1 MTEAQ
6 TQCAGLRD
14 EPRIFLWILIAASA
28 ITRIVLSSHEL
39 PNGLFDDA
47 YVTLRYAAN
56 LLKGLGLVFN
66 PGERVMGTT
75 SPLLTFILAI
85 FGKIFGASHLELIAL
100 TVGILAS
107 AGTLYFC
114 ECSLRVA
121 GLPTPVNWT
130 FLAVVAFVPSFISN
144 STSGMETPLVLF
156 LMSVSLYLFVSDWL
170 IALSIVGFLLFL
182 GRVDT
187 GLWLLALAIE
197 LLLAHRRKG
206 IGELIRPIILFC
218 GALFA
223 WLIFLKLYFGLI
235 VPQSVVGKAVSHG
248 AFVLPDWNFM
258 LTLLSAFVPAQRFGV
273 CGLVVIVAVF
283 AALIPSAIDLWR
295 RFPKVR
301 PVLYFFLLYVGAF
314 LAARAPLFS
323 WYLIP
328 PKWAFY
334 LIAIYA
340 IWHVLSNARLR
351 SVMPLRPSYV
361 MALIGMLIFASG
373 VRAVAV
379 RPVNSADGG
388 SVAISKVIEES
399 LPPSGTVFLE
409 HIGLVGYR
417 SGCYIYDSMGLVTP
431 ETTRLRKEFGSAWLP
446 KASRQYHADI
456 VILYDSDL
464 PVMRSQS
471 NQDAVWFQKNYSSV
485 REYQL
490 GYVLATIYFRNDS
503 VLIRKAVAAPKS

>member
-1 MTEAQ
+1 MIEAQ
-6 TQCAGLRD
+6 TQREGLRV
-14 EPRIFLWILIAASA
+14 ERRIFLWMLIAPSVIA
-28 ITRIVLSSHEL
+28 RIVLSSHEL

-47 YVTLRYAAN
+47 YVTLRYAEN
-56 LLKGLGLVFN
+56 LMNGLGLVFN

-75 SPLLTFILAI
+75 SPLLTFVLAA

-100 TVGILAS
+100 SVGILAS

-114 ECSLRVA
+114 ERSLRAA
-121 GLPTPVNWT
+121 GLPAPVQWT

-156 LMSVSLYLFVSDWL
+156 LMSVSLYLFVGDRL

-187 GLWLLALAIE
+187 SLWLLALAIE

-206 IGELIRPIILFC
+206 IGELIRPLMLFC

-223 WLIFLKLYFGLI
+223 WLIFLKMYFGRI

-248 AFVLPDWNFM
+248 AFLLPDWDYV

-273 CGLVVIVAVF
+273 WGLVLIVAVF

-295 RFPKVR
+295 GFPKVR
-301 PVLYFFLLYVGAF
+301 PVLYFFLLYVGVF

-334 LIAIYA
+334 LIAVYA
-340 IWHVLSNARLR
+340 IWNVLSNARVR
-351 SVMPLRPSYV
+351 SVMPLKSSYV
-361 MALIGMLIFASG
+361 MALIGTLLFAAG

-379 RPVNSADGG
+379 RRANSEDSS

-399 LPPSGTVFLE
+399 LPPAGTVFLE

-431 ETTRLRKEFGSAWLP
+431 ETTRLRKAYGSAWLP
-446 KASRQYHADI
+446 KAARQYHADI

-464 PVMRSQS
+464 PLMRSQRD
-471 NQDAVWFQKNYSSV
+471 QDAVWFQTNYSAV

-503 VLIRKAVAAPKS
+503 SLIRKAVAAP

>member
-1 MTEAQ
+1 MTEPQ
-6 TQCAGLRD
+6 TQREGPRNAR
-14 EPRIFLWILIAASA
+14 RIFLWILIAASTIA
-28 ITRIVLSSHEL
+28 RIILSSREL

-47 YVTLRYAAN
+47 YVTLRYAEN
-56 LLKGLGLVFN
+56 LMKGLGLVFN

-75 SPLLTFILAI
+75 SPLLTFVLAT

-114 ECSLRVA
+114 ERSLRVA
-121 GLPTPVNWT
+121 GLPASVQWT
-130 FLAVVAFVPSFISN
+130 FLTVVAFVPSFISN

-156 LMSVSLYLFVSDWL
+156 LMSVSLYLFVSDRL

-197 LLLAHRRKG
+197 LLLAHRRRG
-206 IGELIRPIILFC
+206 IGELLRPLILFC

-223 WLIFLKLYFGLI
+223 WLIFLKMYFGSI

-248 AFVLPDWNFM
+248 AFILPDWNYV
-258 LTLLSAFVPAQRFGV
+258 LTLLSAFVLAQRFGV
-273 CGLVVIVAVF
+273 WGLAVIAAVF

-334 LIAIYA
+334 LIVVYA
-340 IWHVLSNARLR
+340 IWRVLSNARVR
-351 SVMPLRPSYV
+351 SVMPLQPSYV
-361 MALIGMLIFASG
+361 MALIGMLIFAAG

-399 LPPSGTVFLE
+399 LPSAGTVFLE

-431 ETTRLRKEFGSAWLP
+431 ETTRLRKEYGSAWLP
-446 KASRQYHADI
+446 KAARQYRADI
-456 VILYDSDL
+456 VVLYDTDL
-464 PVMRSQS
+464 PLMRSQS
-471 NQDAVWFQKNYSSV
+471 DEDAVWFQQTYSAV

-490 GYVLATIYFRNDS
+490 GYVLSTIYFRNDS
-503 VLIRKAVAAPKS
+503 SLIRKAVAIP

>member
-6 TQCAGLRD
+6 MQQQGLRNQ
-14 EPRIFLWILIAASA
+14 PGIFLWILIAASA
-28 ITRIVLSSHEL
+28 VTRIILSSHEL

-47 YVTLRYAAN
+47 YVTLRYAGN
-56 LLKGLGLVFN
+56 LIKGLGLVFN

-75 SPLLTFILAI
+75 SPLLTFVLAT
-85 FGKIFGASHLELIAL
+85 FGKLFGPSHLELIAL

-114 ECSLRVA
+114 ERSLHAA
-121 GLPTPVNWT
+121 GLPAPVRWT
-130 FLAVVAFVPSFISN
+130 FLSVMAFLPSFISN
-144 STSGMETPLVLF
+144 SASGMETPLVLF
-156 LMSVSLYLFVSDWL
+156 LMSISLFLFVQDRPM
-170 IALSIVGFLLFL
+170 ALSIAGFFLFL
-182 GRVDT
+182 SRIDT

-197 LLLAHRRKG
+197 LLLAGRRRG
-206 IGELIRPIILFC
+206 IAELIRPLILFS

-223 WLIFLKLYFGLI
+223 WLIFLKMYFGSI

-248 AFVLPDWNFM
+248 AFVLPDWNYV
-258 LTLLSAFVPAQRFGV
+258 LTFLSAFVPAQRFGV
-273 CGLVVIVAVF
+273 WGLAVIAAVF
-283 AALIPSAIDLWR
+283 AALFPSAIDLWR
-295 RFPKVR
+295 KFPKVR

-334 LIAIYA
+334 LIAVYA
-340 IWHVLSNARLR
+340 IWHVLSKARVS
-351 SVMPLRPSYV
+351 SVMPLQPSYV
-361 MALIGMLIFASG
+361 MALIGILIFASG

-379 RPVNSADGG
+379 RRANSAD

-431 ETTRLRKEFGSAWLP
+431 ETTRLRKKYGSAWLP
-446 KASRQYHADI
+446 KAARQYHADI

-464 PVMRSQS
+464 PLMRSQ
-471 NQDAVWFQKNYSSV
+471 NDEDAVWFQQTYSAV
-485 REYQL
+485 REYQF
-490 GYVLATIYFRNDS
+490 GNGAATIYFRNDS
-503 VLIRKAVAAPKS
+503 SLIHNAVAAP

>member
-1 MTEAQ
+1 MTEAP
-6 TQCAGLRD
+6 TQREGLRD
-14 EPRIFLWILIAASA
+14 EPRIFLWILIAASVIA
-28 ITRIVLSSHEL
+28 RIILSSHEL

-47 YVTLRYAAN
+47 YVTLRYAKN
-56 LLKGLGLVFN
+56 LMGGLGLVFN
-66 PGERVMGTT
+66 HGERVMGTT
-75 SPLLTFILAI
+75 SPLLTFVLAT
-85 FGKIFGASHLELIAL
+85 FGRLFGASHLELIAL

-114 ECSLRVA
+114 ERSLRAA
-121 GLPTPVNWT
+121 GLPAPVQWT
-130 FLAVVAFVPSFISN
+130 FLTALAFVPSFISN
-144 STSGMETPLVLF
+144 STSGMETPLALF
-156 LMSVSLYLFVSDWL
+156 LMSVSLYLFVSDRL
-170 IALSIVGFLLFL
+170 VALSVVGFLLFL

-187 GLWLLALAIE
+187 GLWLLALALE

-206 IGELIRPIILFC
+206 IGELVRPFILFC
-218 GALFA
+218 GALLV
-223 WLIFLKLYFGLI
+223 WLIFLKMYFGSI

-248 AFVLPDWNFM
+248 AFMLPDWNYV

-273 CGLVVIVAVF
+273 WGLVVIAAVF

-295 RFPKVR
+295 KVPKVR

-334 LIAIYA
+334 LIAVYA
-340 IWHVLSNARLR
+340 IWYMLSKIKAR
-351 SVMPLRPSYV
+351 SVVPLQPGYV
-361 MALIGMLIFASG
+361 MALVGMLIFASG

-379 RPVNSADGG
+379 RRANSAEDGG
-388 SVAISKVIEES
+388 SVAISKVIEGS

-431 ETTRLRKEFGSAWLP
+431 ETTRLRKEYGSAWLP
-446 KASRQYHADI
+446 KAIRQYHADI
-456 VILYDSDL
+456 VILYDPDL
-464 PVMRSQS
+464 PLMRSQS
-471 NQDAVWFQKNYSSV
+471 DLDAAWFQQTYSAV

-503 VLIRKAVAAPKS
+503 TLIRKTAATP

>member
-6 TQCAGLRD
+6 TQQEGVRN
-14 EPRIFLWILIAASA
+14 EPRTFLWILMAASA
-28 ITRIVLSSHEL
+28 IARIVLSSREL

-47 YVTLRYAAN
+47 YVTLRYAGN
-56 LLKGLGLVFN
+56 LMKGLGLVFN

-75 SPLLTFILAI
+75 SPLLTFILAA

-114 ECSLRVA
+114 ECSLRAAV
-121 GLPTPVNWT
+121 LPAPVQWT
-130 FLAVVAFVPSFISN
+130 FLTVVAFVPSFISN

-156 LMSVSLYLFVSDWL
+156 LMSVSLYLFVSDRL

-187 GLWLLALAIE
+187 GLWLLALALE
-197 LLLAHRRKG
+197 LLLVRRKKG
-206 IGELIRPIILFC
+206 IGELVRPFILFC
-218 GALFA
+218 GALLA
-223 WLIFLKLYFGLI
+223 WLIFLKMYFGSI

-248 AFVLPDWNFM
+248 AFMLPDWTYVLIF
-258 LTLLSAFVPAQRFGV
+258 LSAFVPAQRFGV
-273 CGLVVIVAVF
+273 WGLVIIAAVF
-283 AALIPSAIDLWR
+283 AALIPSSIDLWR
-295 RFPKVR
+295 KVPKVR

-334 LIAIYA
+334 LIAVYA
-340 IWHVLSNARLR
+340 IWHVLSNARVR
-351 SVMPLRPSYV
+351 SVMPLQSVYV
-361 MALIGMLIFASG
+361 MALIGMLVFAAG

-379 RPVNSADGG
+379 RRANYTADGG

-399 LPPSGTVFLE
+399 LPPAGTVFLE

-431 ETTRLRKEFGSAWLP
+431 ETTRLRKEYGSAWLP
-446 KASRQYHADI
+446 KATRQFDADI

-464 PVMRSQS
+464 PLMHSQS
-471 NQDAVWFQKNYSSV
+471 DLDAVWFQQTYSAV

-503 VLIRKAVAAPKS
+503 SLIRKTVAIP

>member
-1 MTEAQ
+1 MKEAQ
-6 TQCAGLRD
+6 TQQEDFRNKS
-14 EPRIFLWILIAASA
+14 RIFLWILIAASA
-28 ITRIVLSSHEL
+28 IARVVLSSHEL

-47 YVTLRYAAN
+47 YVTLRYARN
-56 LLKGLGLVFN
+56 LMNGLGLVFN

-75 SPLLTFILAI
+75 SPLLTFVLAA

-100 TVGILAS
+100 STGILAS

-114 ECSLRVA
+114 ERSLRAA
-121 GLPTPVNWT
+121 GLPAPVQWT

-156 LMSVSLYLFVSDWL
+156 LMSVSLYLFVSDRL
-170 IALSIVGFLLFL
+170 MTLSIVGFLLFL

-187 GLWLLALAIE
+187 GLWLLALAIA
-197 LLLAHRRKG
+197 LLFERRKKQ
-206 IGELIRPIILFC
+206 IGELIRPFLVFC

-223 WLIFLKLYFGLI
+223 WLIFLKVYFGSI

-248 AFVLPDWNFM
+248 AFMLPDWNYV
-258 LTLLSAFVPAQRFGV
+258 LTLLSAFVPAQRFGAW
-273 CGLVVIVAVF
+273 GLVLIAAVF
-283 AALIPSAIDLWR
+283 AALIPSVIDLWR
-295 RFPKVR
+295 RYPKIR
-301 PVLYFFLLYVGAF
+301 PILYFFFLYVGAF

-334 LIAIYA
+334 LIAVYA
-340 IWHVLSNARLR
+340 MWYVLSNIRIR
-351 SVMPLRPSYV
+351 SVMPLQLTYV
-361 MALIGMLIFASG
+361 MALIGILIFAAG
-373 VRAVAV
+373 MRAVAV
-379 RPVNSADGG
+379 RRVNSTDGS
-388 SVAISKVIEES
+388 SVAISKVIEEN
-399 LPPSGTVFLE
+399 LPPKGTVFLE

-431 ETTRLRKEFGSAWLP
+431 ETTRLRKEYGSAWLS
-446 KASRQYHADI
+446 KATRQYHADI

-464 PVMRSQS
+464 PLMRSDGDE
-471 NQDAVWFQKNYSSV
+471 DAVWFQTNYSAV

-490 GYVLATIYFRNDS
+490 GYVLATIYFRKDS
-503 VLIRKAVAAPKS
+503 ALIRKAVAAP

>member
-1 MTEAQ
+1 MIEAQ
-6 TQCAGLRD
+6 TQREGLRV
-14 EPRIFLWILIAASA
+14 ERRIFLWMLIAASA
-28 ITRIVLSSHEL
+28 IARIALSSHEL

-47 YVTLRYAAN
+47 YVTLRYAEN
-56 LLKGLGLVFN
+56 LMNGLGLVFN
-66 PGERVMGTT
+66 PCERVMGTT
-75 SPLLTFILAI
+75 SPLLTFILAA

-100 TVGILAS
+100 SVGILAS

-114 ECSLRVA
+114 ERSLRAA
-121 GLPTPVNWT
+121 GLPAPVQWT

-156 LMSVSLYLFVSDWL
+156 LMSVSLYLFVGDRL

-197 LLLAHRRKG
+197 LLLAHRKKG
-206 IGELIRPIILFC
+206 IGALIRPLILFC

-223 WLIFLKLYFGLI
+223 WLIFLKLYFGSI

-248 AFVLPDWNFM
+248 AFMLPDWDYV

-273 CGLVVIVAVF
+273 WGLVLIVAVF
-283 AALIPSAIDLWR
+283 VALIPSAIDLWR
-295 RFPKVR
+295 GFPKVR

-334 LIAIYA
+334 LIAVYA
-340 IWHVLSNARLR
+340 MWHVLSNIRMR
-351 SVMPLRPSYV
+351 SVMPLRPTYI
-361 MALIGMLIFASG
+361 MALIGMLLFAAG

-379 RPVNSADGG
+379 RRVNPAEGS

-399 LPPSGTVFLE
+399 LPPAGTVFLE

-431 ETTRLRKEFGSAWLP
+431 ETTRLRKAYGSAWLP
-446 KASRQYHADI
+446 KAARQYHADI

-464 PVMRSQS
+464 PLMRSQS
-471 NQDAVWFQKNYSSV
+471 DQDAVWFQTNYSAV

-503 VLIRKAVAAPKS
+503 SLIRKAVAAP

>member
-6 TQCAGLRD
+6 TQRAGLRNQ
-14 EPRIFLWILIAASA
+14 PGIFLWILIAASA
-28 ITRIVLSSHEL
+28 ITRIILSSYEL

-47 YVTLRYAAN
+47 YVTLRYAGN
-56 LLKGLGLVFN
+56 LIKGQGLVFN

-75 SPLLTFILAI
+75 SPLLTFVLAT
-85 FGKIFGASHLELIAL
+85 FGKLFGPSYLELIAL

-114 ECSLRVA
+114 ERSLRAA
-121 GLPTPVNWT
+121 GLPASVWWT
-130 FLAVVAFVPSFISN
+130 FLAVLAFVPSFISN
-144 STSGMETPLVLF
+144 SASGMETPLVLF
-156 LMSVSLYLFVSDWL
+156 LMSLSLYLFVSDRL

-206 IGELIRPIILFC
+206 IAELIRPLLLFC

-223 WLIFLKLYFGLI
+223 WLIFLKMYFGSI
-235 VPQSVVGKAVSHG
+235 VPQSVIGKAVSHG
-248 AFVLPDWNFM
+248 AFKLPDWNYV
-258 LTLLSAFVPAQRFGV
+258 LTFLSAFVPAQRFGV
-273 CGLVVIVAVF
+273 WGLAVIAAVF
-283 AALIPSAIDLWR
+283 AALFPSAIDLWR
-295 RFPKVR
+295 NFPKVR
-301 PVLYFFLLYVGAF
+301 PVVYFFLLYVGAF

-334 LIAIYA
+334 LIAVYA
-340 IWHVLSNARLR
+340 IWHVLSKARVR
-351 SVMPLRPSYV
+351 SVMPLQPRYV
-361 MALIGMLIFASG
+361 MALVGILIFAGG
-373 VRAVAV
+373 VRAVAA
-379 RPVNSADGG
+379 RRANSADGG

-399 LPPSGTVFLE
+399 LPPAGTVFLE

-431 ETTRLRKEFGSAWLP
+431 ETTRLKKEYGSAWLP
-446 KASRQYHADI
+446 KAARKYHADI

-464 PVMRSQS
+464 PLMRSQ
-471 NQDAVWFQKNYSSV
+471 NDEDAVWFRQTYSAV
-485 REYQL
+485 HEYQF
-490 GYVLATIYFRNDS
+490 GNGLATIYFRNDS
-503 VLIRKAVAAPKS
+503 SLIRKAVAAP